1 MSTIVHREEVATTPA
16 RTGRAPMP
24 GLFGPLNPPF
34 ADYRGRRVWVIGAS
48 YGIGAAIAREL
59 LARGARVALSAR
71 KRDLLKDVAGKNK
84 EALIAPLDV
93 TDVDSVHAAARK
105 IDQAWGGFDLA
116 LVVAGTHVEMRAHL
130 GMVVGGRE
138 VELDAPHWNLSKAR
152 QLLEVNLHGVLNC
165 VDAILPVLARQD
177 SGGIGIVSSVAGYI
191 GLPKALIYGASKAA
205 LINFTESLYGDLRP
219 QGIGVYLINPGF
231 VDTPLTQKNEFAM
244 PALMKAEDA
253 ARATLD
259 GIAGGEFEIHYPKR
273 FTRWLKLLRVLPY
286 RLQLAAVR
294 RATRL

>member
-1 MSTIVHREEVATTPA
+1 MNAAVHRQTAAPA
-16 RTGRAPMP
+16 AASRAPMP

-59 LARGARVALSAR
+59 LARGAKVALSAR
-71 KRDLLKDVAGKNK
+71 KRDLLKAVAGKHK
-84 EALIAPLDV
+84 DALIAPLDV
-93 TDVDSVHAAARK
+93 TDVGSVHAAAATIEK
-105 IDQAWGGFDLA
+105 AWGGFDLA
-116 LVVAGTHVEMRAHL
+116 LVVAGTHVEMRAQL
-130 GMVVGGRE
+130 GLVVGGRE
-138 VELDAPHWNLSKAR
+138 VELDAPHWNLAKAR

-165 VDAILPVLARQD
+165 VDAILPVLARQG
-177 SGGIGIVSSVAGYI
+177 SGGIGIVSSVAGYV

-219 QGIGVYLINPGF
+219 QGIAVYLINPGF
-231 VDTPLTQKNEFAM
+231 VDTPLTRKNEFAM

-253 ARATLD
+253 ARVTLD
-259 GIAGGEFEIHYPKR
+259 EIAAGRFEIHYPKR
-273 FTRWLKLLRVLPY
+273 FTCWLKLLRVLPY

-294 RATRL
+294 KATRL

>member
-1 MSTIVHREEVATTPA
+1 MTAAVHREDVAPA
-16 RTGRAPMP
+16 RAAPVRMP

-48 YGIGAAIAREL
+48 YGIGAAIARDL
-59 LARGARVALSAR
+59 LARGAQVTLSAR
-71 KRDLLKDVAGKNK
+71 KRDLLRSVAGKNRD
-84 EALIAPLDV
+84 ALIAPLDV
-93 TDVDSVHAAARK
+93 TDVASVHAAAGL
-105 IDQAWGGFDLA
+105 IEQAWGGFDLA

-130 GMVVGGRE
+130 GLVIGGGA
-138 VELDAPHWNLSKAR
+138 VELDAPHWDLARAR

-165 VDAILPVLARQD
+165 VDAILPVLARQG

-191 GLPKALIYGASKAA
+191 GLPRALIYGASKAA

-231 VDTPLTQKNEFAM
+231 VDTPLTQQNRFTM

-253 ARATLD
+253 ARVTLD
-259 GIAGGEFEIHYPKR
+259 EIAAGNFEIHYPKR
-273 FTRWLKLLRVLPY
+273 FTRWLKLLRALPY
-286 RLQLAAVR
+286 RLQLAAVS
-294 RATRL
+294 RATRP

>member
-1 MSTIVHREEVATTPA
+1 MSAAVHRDAAAPTRADRIPA
-16 RTGRAPMP
+16 P

-48 YGIGAAIAREL
+48 YGIGASITRDL

-71 KRDLLKDVAGKNK
+71 KPDLLEAVADKHDD
-84 EALIAPLDV
+84 ALIAPLDV
-93 TDVDSVHAAARK
+93 TDAASVHAAARA
-105 IDQAWGGFDLA
+105 IEQAWGGFDLA

-130 GMVVGGRE
+130 GLVVGGSE
-138 VELDAPHWNLSKAR
+138 VEMQAQKWNLAKAR

-165 VDAILPVLARQD
+165 VDAILPVLLRQG
-177 SGGIGIVSSVAGYI
+177 SGGIAIVASVAGYI

-231 VDTPLTQKNEFAM
+231 VDTPLTQKNQFTM

-253 ARATLD
+253 ARITLD
-259 GIAGGEFEIHYPKR
+259 EIAAGAFEIHYPKR
-273 FTRWLKLLRVLPY
+273 FTRWLKLLRLLPY
-286 RLQLAAVR
+286 RLQFAAVR
-294 RATRL
+294 KATGA